1 MEPKIS
7 KHGFVLIIGS
17 LWYAVQEY
25 LLYANFSVI
34 LFVSIQ
40 TLRKIASLFP
50 DYVYCK
56 PTLLLLY
63 SYASLCILIPT
74 FDLVASA
81 IGHPPVFLVEAFLE
95 QILQLLL
102 TSLIV
107 WYLKN
112 LTKVRKVD
120 QDNRINAY
128 VFHRVEFDR
137 VFNEYARL
145 Q

>member
-1 MEPKIS
+1 
-7 KHGFVLIIGS
+7 
-17 LWYAVQEY
+17 VQEF
-25 LLYANFSVI
+25 LLYVTFSVI

-50 DYVYCK
+50 DYVYSK
-56 PTLLLLY
+56 TTLLLLY
-63 SYASLCILIPT
+63 SYATLCFLIPT
-74 FDLVASA
+74 FDIVASA
-81 IGHPPVFLVEAFLE
+81 IGNPAVFLVEAFLD
-95 QILQLLL
+95 QIVQLLL

-112 LTKVRKVD
+112 LTKVREVD
-120 QDNRINAY
+120 QDNMVNAH
-128 VFHRVEFDR
+128 VFHKVEFDR